1 MWSGTRALW
10 KQVTF
15 ENILVLWK
23 EIFYLHRVRSWPAT
37 REAERRSAWGS
48 ILMVFEQTL
57 VLSRL
62 WSWWSGWDQAA
73 TGPGSRLTKIRG
85 WDRKTG
91 ERGGRPVVHCH
102 CFVPKPTHQPSSQHC
117 PAQKCLDF
125 DPWHFVSD
133 PPILPIPVAEIYVFA
148 TIMLQWWFNL
158 IIWNSAVEPI
168 HVQVVVT

>member
-1 MWSGTRALW
+1 MASKCEVGLSPSGNRSHI
-10 KQVTF
+10 
-15 ENILVLWK
+15 ENIPVLW
-23 EIFYLHRVRSWPAT
+23 IHLPAQCDILT
-37 REAERRSAWGS
+37 GNKGGREKQSLRKHPDGFWADPG
-48 ILMVFEQTL
+48 LGDL

-73 TGPGSRLTKIRG
+73 TGPGSSLTKIRG

-102 CFVPKPTHQPSSQHC
+102 CFVPKPTHQPSSQHS

-133 PPILPIPVAEIYVFA
+133 PPIPAYQSLLLKF
-148 TIMLQWWFNL
+148 MFLSQ
-158 IIWNSAVEPI
+158 
-168 HVQVVVT
+168 